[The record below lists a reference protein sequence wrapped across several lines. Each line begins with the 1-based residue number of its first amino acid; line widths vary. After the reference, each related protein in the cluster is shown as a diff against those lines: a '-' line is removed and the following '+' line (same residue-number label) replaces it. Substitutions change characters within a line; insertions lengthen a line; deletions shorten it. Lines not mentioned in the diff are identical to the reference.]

1 MSVCGQLALILGVYG
16 PTDDRPMDEK
26 EQFME
31 TLQEQIE
38 NINHDQQFILAG
50 DLNGIKG

>member
-1 MSVCGQLALILGVYG
+1 MSVCGQLAFFLGVY
-16 PTDDRPMDEK
+16 DDRPIDEK
-26 EQFME
+26 EQFLE

-50 DLNGIKG
+50 DLNGRKR